1 MTAFSRTIDLPQPVR
16 TAIACLEQSGHTAWA
31 VGGGVRDS
39 LRGVIPHDWDLA
51 TSALPDET
59 CAALAAYEVHPTG
72 LKHGTVTAK
81 IQGMAL
87 EITTYRTEN
96 GYTDGRHP
104 DEVHFVRQ
112 IEDDLKRRDFTVNAM
127 AYHPE
132 RGLCDPFG
140 GQDDLQH
147 GCIRAVGDPDAR
159 FTEDALRILRG
170 VRFAAKTGFTIEFA
184 TVCAMRR
191 QLARL
196 DGIAHERVLE
206 ELTGILT
213 GRYVGRAL
221 RRYPDLIAAV
231 LPEIAPMFGLCQH
244 NPHHRYD
251 VWEHTVRAVEAI
263 SADPVLRWV
272 MLLHDSGKPHA
283 YTIDEDGVGHFKGHP
298 HISRDLAER
307 ALTRLR
313 ASVNLRETV
322 CELVDLHDYPLG
334 QEEKIV
340 RRRLSRLGEA
350 KVRRLLAIKKADCTG
365 QDTFSIHLAEL
376 QNTERLVNAVCAAGA
391 CLSLHDLAVDGHVI
405 QSLGFTGPEI
415 GRVLRDLLAAV
426 VDQTVPNQPDAL
438 CALAARW
445 KEKQHHV

>member
-1 MTAFSRTIDLPQPVR
+1 MTGFSGKIDLPAPVR
-16 TAIACLEQSGHTAWA
+16 KAIACLEAHGHTAWA

-39 LRGVIPHDWDLA
+39 LRGVTPHDWDLT

-59 CAALAAYEVHPTG
+59 SAALAAYEVCPTG
-72 LKHGTVTAK
+72 LRHGTVTAK
-81 IQGMAL
+81 IDGMAL
-87 EITTYRTEN
+87 EITTYRTEK

-104 DEVHFVRQ
+104 DKVDFVAN
-112 IEDDLKRRDFTVNAM
+112 IEDDLLRRDFTVNAM

-140 GQDDLQH
+140 GQSDLQN
-147 GCIRAVGDPDAR
+147 GLIRAVGDPDAR

-170 VRFAAKTGFTIEFA
+170 VRFVSKTGFAIERQ
-184 TVCAMRR
+184 TGYAMRR

-196 DGIAHERVLE
+196 EAIAHERVLE

-213 GRYVGRAL
+213 GQYAGRAL
-221 RRYPDLIAAV
+221 RSCADIVAAV
-231 LPEIAPMFGLCQH
+231 LPEITPMFGLCQH

-263 SADPVLRWV
+263 PADPVLRWV

-283 YTIDEDGVGHFKGHP
+283 YTIDADGVGHFKGHP

-313 ASVNLRETV
+313 ASNALREQV
-322 CELVDLHDYPLG
+322 CALVELHDYPLG

-340 RRRLSRLGEA
+340 RRRLARLGEED
-350 KVRRLLAIKKADCTG
+350 VRRLLAIKKADCTG

-376 QNTERLVNAVCAAGA
+376 QTTERLVNAVCAAGA
-391 CLSLHDLAVDGHVI
+391 CLSLRDLAIDGHTVRA
-405 QSLGFTGPEI
+405 LGFTGPDI
-415 GRVLRDLLAAV
+415 GRVLRRLLAAV
-426 VDQTVPNQPDAL
+426 VDQTVPNQPDTL

-445 KEKQHHV
+445 KENEHV